1 MPCVFV
7 WERTKINLLIFGS
20 WMCALWIRWNNEI
33 DTSLVVMDKRHFNP
47 LYHLVLVHIHLYVLT
62 YKNTHL
68 FRMRSTNLIAS
79 MFLIKIIVGAK
90 IYKKNCTLHPIEIWN
105 FWRNQYENQVKH
117 LFCCAQIGW
126 IGTLFS
132 VENF

>member
-68 FRMRSTNLIAS
+68 FRMRNTNLIAS

-90 IYKKNCTLHPIEIWN
+90 IYKKNALFIQSKFEIFDVINMKIKWN
-105 FWRNQYENQVKH
+105 ICFAVLKSD
-117 LFCCAQIGW
+117 G
-126 IGTLFS
+126 S
-132 VENF
+132 VHYSL